1 MKMHQSGLALVGFM
15 SVSVASAWANH
26 VPFYLAANSNVAA
39 AHLHTVSLAH
49 GKQRRQNTTIR
60 TARRSVYPKGL
71 FSASE
76 SSSSSNQQQT
86 TKEKISA
93 VSTAATAAVS
103 AAIPQ
108 GVSASL
114 PTIASVLAATVGT
127 FVLNNSLN
135 LGPVKASSLVGLV
148 STLILPLPLAI
159 AAFCGGFAGMATTN
173 VIPGLGASSVLGL
186 VCAAMITLFDRQ
198 KWLLGVGGRL
208 GFIAQCSCTA
218 QFLMASLLFGAPP
231 APAALVGSTPLNF
244 SKLATQLPMVA
255 SLTVAGALAMRY
267 WKHLVADKSVRL
279 TNVVG
284 SVSVVGLASGLAL
297 PPAMA
302 GPIFCGTFVAMAAP
316 TKLPTLMSLVWASIL
331 AGAAQQSL
339 AGVMLGGWGGK
350 LGTAALMGVLAYR
363 GLVKMVPD
371 EKLETKMGINNMKV
385 PR

>member
-1 MKMHQSGLALVGFM
+1 M
-15 SVSVASAWANH
+15 ASAWATQA
-26 VPFYLAANSNVAA
+26 PFSLAAKGTGAA
-39 AHLHTVSLAH
+39 AAPLNMVSLAY
-49 GKQRRQNTTIR
+49 GKQRRPKTAIHTTS
-60 TARRSVYPKGL
+60 RSVAPKGL
-71 FSASE
+71 FSTSE

-103 AAIPQ
+103 AAIPK
-108 GVSASL
+108 GISASL
-114 PTIASVLAATVGT
+114 PTVASVLAATVGT

-159 AAFCGGFAGMATTN
+159 AAFCGSFAGMATMN

-198 KWLLGVGGRL
+198 KWLVGVGGRL
-208 GFIAQCSCTA
+208 GFIAQCSCTT
-218 QFLMASLLFGAPP
+218 QFLIASLLFGAPP

-267 WKHLVADKSVRL
+267 WRHLMEDKSARL

-284 SVSVVGLASGLAL
+284 SVSIIGLAAGLAL
-297 PPAMA
+297 PPALA
-302 GPIFCGTFVAMAAP
+302 GPVFCGSFVAMAAP

-363 GLVKMVPD
+363 GLAKVVPD
-371 EKLETKMGINNMKV
+371 EKLVTKMGINNMKV